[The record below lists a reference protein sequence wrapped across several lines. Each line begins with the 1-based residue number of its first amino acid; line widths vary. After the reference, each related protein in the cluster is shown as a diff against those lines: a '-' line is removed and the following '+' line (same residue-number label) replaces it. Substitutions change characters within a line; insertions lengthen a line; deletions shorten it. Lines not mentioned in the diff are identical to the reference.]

1 MKKILIALPVILCII
16 ISVCVPLVSTAE
28 EASLLD
34 YFPLSTFQT
43 NHNFTTDD
51 RYFYAT
57 YKRNIDS
64 NYTYSVYSQFEES
77 DISSFNDDN
86 GVITITFFE
95 DQSLFRVT
103 NTSSLV
109 GSPSF
114 SDEYSYSFRIIVI
127 DTNVNNCK
135 FLSHLGS
142 VEFPMFGD
150 EIFYDYE
157 TNIRDFN
164 PVPDVYVEFNPD
176 LNGTVSRDILIN
188 GNAGKLSSISMF
200 IENRS
205 SFNIQYKVEINK
217 ANQNNSRWD
226 YESPDN
232 YSRDNLSSSFDD
244 DPVFVYYSNQQ
255 VYSHVK
261 TDNNIPGFGYHS
273 PTSLYTKA
281 SYFHKLDKG
290 QSETVSF
297 PLSMINLSENVD
309 YRVIVTAYKLDYQY
323 VTEATFPLDPDNVDK
338 SNFEYDS
345 SIFLVA
351 YDSVFR
357 FSDLSGVKYNPN
369 QTSGNILS
377 YDGSNGISDQKKYH
391 VNYDA
396 VTDLETGETKIGHVD
411 NFNSD
416 DYWDSIGVP
425 FQDKHNTFTESFDS
439 SIDLS
444 SFSSLFSPVFGAVG
458 IFFNFL
464 PPSISMIFI
473 FGFTCLVVIAII
485 KAVKS

>member
-1 MKKILIALPVILCII
+1 MKKILIALPVIFCLIL
-16 ISVCVPLVSTAE
+16 SVCVPL
-28 EASLLD
+28 
-34 YFPLSTFQT
+34 STFALYDVSEL
-43 NHNFTTDD
+43 NFYSLEDFQKDYPLEEYD
-51 RYFYAT
+51 RYFYFYGQSDT
-57 YKRNIDS
+57 S
-64 NYTYSVYSQFEES
+64 YTNTFSYYAPFNEQEASIEES
-77 DISSFNDDN
+77 SDFIK
-86 GVITITFFE
+86 IT
-95 DQSLFRVT
+95 
-103 NTSSLV
+103 
-109 GSPSF
+109 F
-114 SDEYSYSFRIIVI
+114 SDEQDLLRNVYSYGFFESGYYHFDYSSIVYYPDSESI
-127 DTNVNNCK
+127 Y
-135 FLSHLGS
+135 
-142 VEFPMFGD
+142 
-150 EIFYDYE
+150 FYDNINNLVIYYDSTLARPLGLE
-157 TNIRDFN
+157 TNLKQASSL
-164 PVPDVYVEFNPD
+164 PDVYVEFIPD
-176 LNGTVSRDILIN
+176 LNGIVSRDILIN

-217 ANQNNSRWD
+217 ANQSNSRWD

-323 VTEATFPLDPDNVDK
+323 VTEATYPLDPDNVDK

-357 FSDLSGVKYNPN
+357 FSDLSGVKYNPD

-396 VTDLETGETKIGHVD
+396 VIDLETGETKIGHVD

-416 DYWDSIGVP
+416 DYWNSIGVP
-425 FQDKHNTFTESFDS
+425 FQDKYNTFTESFDS
-439 SIDLS
+439 SLDLS

-458 IFFNFL
+458 MFFNFL

-473 FGFTCLVVIAII
+473 FGFATLIVIAII

>member
-1 MKKILIALPVILCII
+1 MKKILIALPVILCLILT
-16 ISVCVPLVSTAE
+16 VCVPL
-28 EASLLD
+28 ASAAAPASELA
-34 YFPLSTFQT
+34 YYPLSSFQVDFDY
-43 NHNFTTDD
+43 NGSDY
-51 RYFYAT
+51 YFYAK
-57 YKRNIDS
+57 YVRNESVD
-64 NYTYSVYSQFEES
+64 YTYSAYCQFPEEDLLSFEDNNGIITLTFAKQQSLYSILNSSEDPS
-77 DISSFNDDN
+77 SPSFNDY
-86 GVITITFFE
+86 IIK
-95 DQSLFRVT
+95 
-103 NTSSLV
+103 
-109 GSPSF
+109 SF
-114 SDEYSYSFRIIVI
+114 DSIVI
-127 DTNVNNCK
+127 DSTENTCIFYK
-135 FLSHLGS
+135 SGYWEYPL
-142 VEFPMFGD
+142 FGD
-150 EIFYDYE
+150 VIFYDYE

-176 LNGTVSRDILIN
+176 LSGTVSRDISIN
-188 GNAGKLSSISMF
+188 GNAGKLSSISMY

-205 SFNIQYKVEINK
+205 SFNIQYKVEIYK
-217 ANQNNSRWD
+217 ANQSNSRWD

-244 DPVFVYYSNQQ
+244 DPVFVFYSNQQ
-255 VYSHVK
+255 VYTHIK
-261 TDNNIPGFGYHS
+261 TDNKLPGFGYHS

-297 PLSMINLSENVD
+297 PLSMINFSEDVD
-309 YRVIVTAYKLDYQY
+309 YRAIVTAYKLDYQY

-338 SNFEYDS
+338 SNYEYDS
-345 SIFLVA
+345 SSGLVA

-357 FSDLSGVKYNPN
+357 FSDLSGVKYNPD
-369 QTSGNILS
+369 QTSGNILP
-377 YDGSNGISDQKKYH
+377 YNGSNGITDQKKYH

-425 FQDKHNTFTESFDS
+425 FQDKYNTFTESFDS
-439 SIDLS
+439 SLDLS

-458 IFFNFL
+458 MFFNFL

-473 FGFTCLVVIAII
+473 FGFTCLIVIAII

>member
-1 MKKILIALPVILCII
+1 MKKILIALPVILCLIL
-16 ISVCVPLVSTAE
+16 SLCVPLGSSAAE
-28 EASLLD
+28 PSELA
-34 YFPLSTFQT
+34 YYPLSSFQVDYDY
-43 NHNFTTDD
+43 NGMDF
-51 RYFYAT
+51 YFYT
-57 YKRNIDS
+57 KYKRNESSDFT
-64 NYTYSVYSQFEES
+64 YTAYSQFPEEDLVS
-77 DISSFNDDN
+77 
-86 GVITITFFE
+86 FE
-95 DQSLFRVT
+95 DNNGIITLIFSDSQELIFVT
-103 NTSSLV
+103 NTSEDPLN
-109 GSPSF
+109 PSF
-114 SDEYSYSFRIIVI
+114 SDHRYKSFNSIVI
-127 DTNVNNCK
+127 DSTANTCIFYYN
-135 FLSHLGS
+135 GS
-142 VEFPMFGD
+142 WEFPLFSD
-150 EIFYDYE
+150 VIFYDYE
-157 TNIRDFN
+157 TNIKDFN
-164 PVPDVYVEFNPD
+164 PVPDVYVVFNPD
-176 LNGTVSRDILIN
+176 LSGTVSRDISVN

-205 SFNIQYKVEINK
+205 SFNIQYKVEIYK
-217 ANQNNSRWD
+217 AIQSSSRWD

-232 YSRDNLSSSFDD
+232 YSRDNLSTSFDD

-281 SYFHKLDKG
+281 SYFHKLDKS

-345 SIFLVA
+345 SLFLVA
-351 YDSVFR
+351 YDSTFK
-357 FSDLSGVKYNPN
+357 FSDLSGVKYNPD

-377 YDGSNGISDQKKYH
+377 YNGSNGISDQKKYH

-416 DYWDSIGVP
+416 EYWNSIGVP
-425 FQDKHNTFTESFDS
+425 FQDKYNTFTESFDS
-439 SIDLS
+439 SLDLS

-458 IFFNFL
+458 MFFNFL

-473 FGFTCLVVIAII
+473 FGFTCLIVIAII